1 MLGDFVEN
9 VGDSVNNAIAILPRP
24 VVKAASAAVMT
35 AALASVFTGNS
46 VVGQMD
52 AVLPGDQS
60 DNWFLN
66 VPVVSGLMTGDGV
79 LSKVVLAGMAYYFY
93 QAA

>member
-1 MLGDFVEN
+1 MFGGFVEN
-9 VGDSVNNAIAILPRP
+9 VGDSVSNAIAVLPRP

-52 AVLPGDQS
+52 AVLPGEQA

-66 VPVVSGLMTGDGV
+66 VPVISGLMTGDGL
-79 LSKVVLAGMAYYFY
+79 LSKVVLGGMAYYFY
-93 QAA
+93 QEA